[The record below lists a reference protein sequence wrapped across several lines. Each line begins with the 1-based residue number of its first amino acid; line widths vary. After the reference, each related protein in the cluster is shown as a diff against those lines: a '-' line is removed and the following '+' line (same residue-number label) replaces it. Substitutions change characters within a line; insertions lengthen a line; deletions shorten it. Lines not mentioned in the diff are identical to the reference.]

1 MINRLCWRLFRWKEE
16 QLFRTWLSREC
27 CDLVRFYICNKKVV
41 FVFVPSDP
49 QHGFDIQQHKRTA
62 RPTRATVEFIRENP
76 ELYAHFVAEV
86 SEGLCVRFSWAG
98 S

>member
-1 MINRLCWRLFRWKEE
+1 MVNRLCWRLFRWKEE
-16 QLFRTWLSREC
+16 QLFRTWLVMEFC
-27 CDLVRFYICNKKVV
+27 GLVRFYVCNKKVL
-41 FVFVPSDP
+41 FVFVPTDP

-62 RPTRATVEFIRENP
+62 RQTRTTAELIRESP

-86 SEGLCVRFSWAG
+86 SEGLYVRFFWTG